1 MLNINYAKW
10 NRKHKIIWYFLELFE
25 IIWKSSPQ
33 EMYKKIIRMVGCTV
47 LWWFSEKQREYFLST
62 QYVNNHN
69 KKIMLFAYLAEKI
82 MCLY

>member
-1 MLNINYAKW
+1 MPNETENTKLFDIFWNYSKLYG
-10 NRKHKIIWYFLELFE
+10 NLP
-25 IIWKSSPQ
+25 PQ